1 MKKSI
6 AVFMLFLIASCAQQP
21 SDACK
26 EMETKKLNLERDLTM
41 YSTVWETMFSTRNI
55 DLINADNFDTEATV
69 VTATENITGIEAFKA
84 YYNNYLIG
92 FSDAEMIILSS
103 FGEGDN
109 LVKHWQFK
117 GTHDGELF
125 GIPASNNKV
134 DISGVTLVTMKNGKI
149 LKEQD
154 FFDNLSFL
162 TQLGVIK

>member
-1 MKKSI
+1 
-6 AVFMLFLIASCAQQP
+6 
-21 SDACK
+21 
-26 EMETKKLNLERDLTM
+26 METEKLNLKRDLTT
-41 YSTVWETMFSTRNI
+41 YSTVWETMFSTINI
-55 DLINADNFDTEATV
+55 DLINADNFDTEANV
-69 VTATENITGIEAFKA
+69 VTARENITGIEAFKA
-84 YYNNYLIG
+84 YSNNYLIG